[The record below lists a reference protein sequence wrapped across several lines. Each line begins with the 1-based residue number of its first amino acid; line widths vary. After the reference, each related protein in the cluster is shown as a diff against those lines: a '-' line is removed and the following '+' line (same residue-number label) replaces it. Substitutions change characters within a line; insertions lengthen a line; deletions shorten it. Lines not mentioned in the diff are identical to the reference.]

1 MKRIAITAI
10 IVFTAFARANAAMQ
24 WQQYGGD
31 ARHNPVTWGM
41 GPSLAQPRLTI
52 GAGRDVSATST
63 PAIFEGSA
71 IVYCSLGAVTRV
83 VAFTI
88 ADGSEKWTA
97 DVEDAVMDS
106 WSSPAVDPASR
117 SVLIASGRKVFA
129 LNADTGA
136 VRWSAP
142 LGADVVNA
150 SVTIAAGKAFIST
163 FATWGETGK
172 LAAIHLDPAAGTVG
186 SIAWSKPTGQSSGNT
201 PAYFAGSG
209 PADAGIIVADM
220 EGRIRSFDPANGAA
234 RWTYS
239 VPGAGSWDIPGG
251 AFTGGVCVAG
261 NFCYASTY
269 NFYGGENNS
278 YTCKLNARTGSLE
291 WRTASERT
299 AAVPAV
305 YEGKII
311 VSAGIDGYG
320 SHPKLQ
326 AFNDADGDKLW
337 ETTGVGGWTLT
348 PAAISGVCYIGT
360 LAEGAATFDYC
371 EKLNVIDLA
380 KTPGATG
387 FIIGSYTGAGGTAAW
402 ASGSVYS
409 VGTAGLCAFD
419 QPLQMWPI
427 HGDANLDCRVN
438 ILDLIFIRGKLNLPI
453 ASGNNWQANVNRD
466 ASINILDLISVRG
479 NLGKACP

>member
-10 IVFTAFARANAAMQ
+10 IILAAASTQAAVQ

-31 ARHNPVTWGM
+31 ARHNPVAWGI
-41 GPSLAQPRLTI
+41 GPSLAQPRLTPGDDLDI
-52 GAGRDVSATST
+52 SATST
-63 PAIFEGSA
+63 PVIFEDSA
-71 IVYCSLGAVTRV
+71 IAYCSLGAVTRV
-83 VAFTI
+83 VAFRI
-88 ADGSEKWTA
+88 ADGSVKWSA
-97 DVEDAVMDS
+97 DVDDAVMDS

-117 SVLIASGRKVFA
+117 SILIASGQKVYA

-136 VRWSAP
+136 ERWSTP

-150 SVTIAAGKAFIST
+150 SVTVAAGKAFIST
-163 FATWGETGK
+163 FATWGEIGE
-172 LAAIHLDPAAGTVG
+172 LIAIRLDPASGVVG

-201 PAYFAGSG
+201 PAYFPGTG
-209 PADAGIIVADM
+209 PVDAGIIVADM

-261 NFCYASTY
+261 DFCYASSY

-278 YTCKLNARTGSLE
+278 YTCKLNARSGSLE
-291 WRTASERT
+291 WRTPSERT

-305 YEGKII
+305 FDGKVI
-311 VSAGIDGYG
+311 VSAGLDGYG

-326 AFNDADGDKLW
+326 AFNDANGDKLW
-337 ETTGVGGWTLT
+337 ETAGMGGWTLT
-348 PAAISGVCYIGT
+348 PAIISGVCYVGT

-371 EKLNVIDLA
+371 EKLNGIDLA
-380 KTPGATG
+380 KLPTAPG
-387 FIIGSYTGAGGTAAW
+387 FVIGSYVGAGGTVALAG
-402 ASGSVYS
+402 GSAYS
-409 VGTAGLCAFD
+409 VGTDGLCVFD
-419 QPLQMWPI
+419 QPLQMWPVP
-427 HGDANLDCRVN
+427 GDANLDCRVN
-438 ILDLIFIRGKLNLPI
+438 ILDLIFIRGKLNLPV

-466 ASINILDLISVRG
+466 ASINILDLISVCGR
-479 NLGKACP
+479 LGKACP